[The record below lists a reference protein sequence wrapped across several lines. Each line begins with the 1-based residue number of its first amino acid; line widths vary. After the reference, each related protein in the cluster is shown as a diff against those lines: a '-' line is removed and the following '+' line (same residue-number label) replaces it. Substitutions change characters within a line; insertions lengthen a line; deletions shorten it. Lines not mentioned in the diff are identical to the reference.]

1 MVFTEARFFVFFAV
15 VFLIYWSLPTN
26 RQRKLFLLLA
36 SYTFYAAWDW
46 RFLSLLVLSTGADF
60 IAGLYLDRAKSEGR
74 RQAVMWASVI
84 LGLTILGVFKY
95 FGFFAAEFARLFA
108 SAGVSVSVTT
118 LEFVLPVGISFYTF
132 QTMSYV
138 IDVYRRRI
146 AACSDPF
153 DFALYV
159 AFFPQLVAGPIV
171 RAHEF
176 LPQLERS
183 RRFGEIDLRLCV
195 LLCLVGFFK
204 KAVVADNTALL
215 IDPIWSNPA
224 AYDWI
229 SIILA
234 EIFFPLQLYCDFS
247 GYADIAVGTAGLLG
261 YHLPRNFAAPFL
273 AASVADFWRRWNI
286 SLSFWFRDY
295 VFAPLFKMRIGTEIS
310 IVITMGL
317 VGLWHGANWTF
328 IIWGLVQGVALAA
341 LVARKR
347 FNLFPS
353 IDRMPELLGVLLTFS
368 FFALC
373 GALFRSADLP
383 TAFEALKI
391 TFLGSAGTRS
401 VDEPDIMIILFIVLV
416 GTHYLWN
423 RFDLEKR
430 ISNGSEGAL
439 AVGYGV
445 AFALCFSLM
454 PRALQPF
461 IYFQF

>member
-1 MVFTEARFFVFFAV
+1 
-15 VFLIYWSLPTN
+15 
-26 RQRKLFLLLA
+26 
-36 SYTFYAAWDW
+36 
-46 RFLSLLVLSTGADF
+46 
-60 IAGLYLDRAKSEGR
+60 
-74 RQAVMWASVI
+74 
-84 LGLTILGVFKY
+84 
-95 FGFFAAEFARLFA
+95 
-108 SAGVSVSVTT
+108 
-118 LEFVLPVGISFYTF
+118 
-132 QTMSYV
+132 
-138 IDVYRRRI
+138 
-146 AACSDPF
+146 
-153 DFALYV
+153 
-159 AFFPQLVAGPIV
+159 
-171 RAHEF
+171 
-176 LPQLERS
+176 
-183 RRFGEIDLRLCV
+183 
-195 LLCLVGFFK
+195 
-204 KAVVADNTALL
+204 
-215 IDPIWSNPA
+215 
-224 AYDWI
+224 
-229 SIILA
+229 
-234 EIFFPLQLYCDFS
+234 
-247 GYADIAVGTAGLLG
+247 
-261 YHLPRNFAAPFL
+261 
-273 AASVADFWRRWNI
+273 
-286 SLSFWFRDY
+286 
-295 VFAPLFKMRIGTEIS
+295 
-310 IVITMGL
+310 MGL

-401 VDEPDIMIILFIVLV
+401 VDEPDIMIMLFIVLV
-416 GTHYLWN
+416 GAHYLWN